1 LPKAGQ
7 MHARHPDGLW
17 ARAGNIVLSGWLVVS
32 ALAWDAG
39 GPGRINALLVGYLAF
54 VFSTVATLADGVRV
68 LNTLLGSWLLA
79 SVWVLPSAPPLMRL
93 NTALVGACLL
103 VFSLIS
109 RRGAIGPPPVRAL
122 LHELEP
128 PSARER

>member
-1 LPKAGQ
+1 

>member
-1 LPKAGQ
+1 MPRVGQ
-7 MHARHPDGLW
+7 RRARHPDGLW

-32 ALAWDAG
+32 AIAWD
-39 GPGRINALLVGYLAF
+39 PGAPSRINALVVGYLAF
-54 VFSTVATLADGVRV
+54 VFSTVATLADGVRT
-68 LNTLLGSWLLA
+68 LNTLLGSWLLV
-79 SVWVLPSAPPLMRL
+79 SVWVLPSALPLMRL
-93 NTALVGACLL
+93 NTALVGACLI
-103 VFSLIS
+103 VFSLVS